1 MAVTISLTVLL
12 AVIAILLVKA
22 RRTSLGTAVI
32 VWLSGFTV
40 ASTGLAD
47 PVNTALAA
55 IVGLFH
61 H

>member
-22 RRTSLGTAVI
+22 KRTSLGTAVI

-55 IVGLFH
+55 ITNLFH